1 MNFKI
6 ILLIFSLFFT
16 IQTHGQEYDVERSKY
31 LKALKY
37 FKNKDYKNFKIL
49 KKQLVN
55 YPLYIELE
63 YKELHRKKNI
73 NNDDVIA
80 FIKKYKTSYL
90 SQKAYVNL
98 IYRLSKKNDTEKLI
112 KNYQKTD
119 SIDLQC
125 LYIRARIKRNMLYKI
140 EEEIIPIWLSG
151 KSQPKSCDFI
161 FKWFYKNKKMTDEL
175 VWQRINIALASNNYS
190 LARYLVRFISNKNKI
205 WANKL
210 LKVYISP
217 RKNLISKSFENNNR
231 YRETIFSIG
240 LDRISK
246 KNYISAIKYLNKV
259 KSLYKASD
267 EFYNKKI
274 IEIFTI
280 ALKTNQKNIFQN
292 NDFNN
297 IKTSNNDFY
306 LALGNYAIFNS
317 NWAKIIE
324 TISFFPESIAKEE
337 KWSYW
342 YGKSLYKLKDEN
354 YKIALDNLS
363 KKRSYY
369 GFLSALILNRKINVV
384 NIPYKVQKEDLEK
397 VASINEVK
405 RMREL
410 YILGKRRSAREEL
423 QYFFRNSN
431 EKNLNTINV
440 LFKKWGWS
448 IGSILGYGN
457 TKYFDDLES
466 RFPVLYENYFDKYS
480 KSNIE
485 KSLLLGIARKESIFI
500 QYAKSSAGAVGIMQV
515 LPKTAYWVLKKN
527 KKKKVSINYLYN
539 KKLNIFVGSYYFK
552 YLLSKKKSYVEAIA
566 SYNAGLY
573 NVSKWRKNNYS
584 AEDSWIESI
593 PFNETRKYVKLVI
606 EYSLVYDWILN
617 NKSTIRVSQLINIK

>member
-16 IQTHGQEYDVERSKY
+16 IQTYGQEYDIERSKY

-37 FKNKDYKNFKIL
+37 FKNNDYKNFKIL

-63 YKELHRKKNI
+63 YKELHKNKNI
-73 NNDDVIA
+73 NNDDVIS

-90 SQKAYVNL
+90 SEKAYVNL
-98 IYRLSKKNDTEKLI
+98 IYRLSKKNDIEKLI
-112 KNYQKTD
+112 TNYQQTD
-119 SIDLQC
+119 SIDLHC
-125 LYIRARIKRNMLYKI
+125 LYIRARIKRNMLNKI
-140 EEEIIPIWLSG
+140 EDEIIPIWLSG

-161 FKWFYKNKKMTDEL
+161 FRWFYKNKKMTDEL
-175 VWQRINIALASNNYS
+175 VWQRINIALESINYS
-190 LARYLVRFISNKNKI
+190 LAKYLVRFISNKNKI
-205 WANKL
+205 WANML

-217 RKNLISKSFENNNR
+217 RKNLISKSFKENNR
-231 YRETIFSIG
+231 YKEIIFSTG

-246 KNYISAIKYLNKV
+246 KNYVSAIKYLNKI
-259 KSLYKASD
+259 KSLYAISD
-267 EFYNKKI
+267 QFYHRKLI
-274 IEIFTI
+274 DIFII

-297 IKTSNNDFY
+297 IKTSNIDFY
-306 LALGNYAIFNS
+306 LALGNYSIFNS
-317 NWAKIIE
+317 NWAKIIQ
-324 TISFFPESIAKEE
+324 TISFLPETIAKEE

-342 YGKSLYKLKDEN
+342 YGKSLYKLKDEK

-369 GFLSALILNRKINVV
+369 GFLSASILNRKINVV
-384 NIPYKVQKEDLEK
+384 NIPYKVEKEELDR
-397 VASINEVK
+397 VGSINEVK
-405 RMREL
+405 RIREL
-410 YILGKRRSAREEL
+410 YIIGERRSAREEL

-431 EKNLNTINV
+431 EKDLNSVNV

-457 TKYFDDLES
+457 TKYLDDVKS

-500 QYAKSSAGAVGIMQV
+500 EYAKSSAGAIGIMQV
-515 LPKTAYWVLKKN
+515 LPETAYWVLKKN
-527 KKKKVSINYLYN
+527 KKKKVSANYLYN
-539 KKLNIFVGSYYFK
+539 KELNIFLGSYYFN
-552 YLLSKKKSYVEAIA
+552 YLLLKKKSYVEAIA
-566 SYNAGLY
+566 SYNAGLH

-584 AEDSWIESI
+584 AEDSWVEFI
-593 PFNETRKYVKLVI
+593 PFNETRNYVKLVI

-617 NKSTIRVSQLINIK
+617 NKSTISVSQLIKIK